1 MNDYE
6 LMKLPIS
13 TIFSLLIQYSFI
25 VLSNMYYL
33 FCFIKAVNDHLREF
47 GKEKINYLA
56 CRFSH

>member
-47 GKEKINYLA
+47 GKERNKL
-56 CRFSH
+56 FGM